1 MNTLKNKVLKKAI
14 RFANDAKGD
23 FAQNAL
29 ILVLVVIVA
38 IAALTDLGAQIV
50 QTFNEVTAAL

>member
-1 MNTLKNKVLKKAI
+1 MNTLKNKVVRKAI
-14 RFANDAKGD
+14 QFANDTTGD

-50 QTFNEVTAAL
+50 ATFNEVTAAL